1 MKSLIRHGAAHDP
14 HYPFTSLVCI
24 ENSHNNCGGRA
35 VPLEW
40 IEELAKTCK
49 ALNIPIH
56 CDGARLFNTAV
67 ALKVPA
73 SKLVEHCDSV
83 SVCLSKGLGCPIGS
97 VIVGRKEFIGR
108 AFRMRKALGGGMR
121 QVGIIAAA
129 GLYALENNIDRM
141 NYDNINAMKVA
152 KG

>member
-1 MKSLIRHGAAHDP
+1 MFPI
-14 HYPFTSLVCI
+14 LVCI

-40 IEELAKTCK
+40 IKELSKTCK
-49 ALNIPIH
+49 SFNLPLH

-97 VIVGRKEFIGR
+97 VIVGRKE
-108 AFRMRKALGGGMR
+108 
-121 QVGIIAAA
+121 
-129 GLYALENNIDRM
+129 
-141 NYDNINAMKVA
+141 
-152 KG
+152 